1 LTVLAHPLILP
12 IVPPATEAA
21 PAPAASAPFSPPL
34 RAAFSDARFC
44 ALLAAQSFGAFN
56 DNGFKM
62 FVTVMAMAEH
72 PDSAAHLISIASG
85 LFILP
90 FILFSTVAGD
100 VADRWSKSSLIV
112 FFKAL
117 EIVLLALAV
126 PALALGSIPAL
137 MVLMFLMGVHSA
149 FFSPVKL
156 AILPELVRDRD
167 LSQANGL
174 VQMTTFAGIVLGTAG
189 ATELAQR
196 LHGHTALA
204 AAPLIAVAAAGLAA
218 ALAVPKTPAVR
229 PQAKLKVNVV
239 SSTIDDLRDL
249 ARLPSVNLATYA
261 TAFFWFV
268 GALFQLN
275 ILLYG
280 RRLMG
285 LDEAASGR
293 LLVILCLGIGAG
305 SFVAGRLSEGQVELG
320 LVPLGGLG
328 LVAFAF
334 DLGFAYDSPRRVV
347 LDLIMLGL
355 SAGFFAVPLQ
365 AFIQQRSPVRERGR
379 ILAIGNFLTFVG
391 ILIASAAY
399 WALDAKFHLNP
410 AQVFLVSAAMS
421 AVVAFELL
429 ARLPDFFL
437 RLVAYPFANLI
448 YKIKAVGRENVPIE
462 GPVLLV
468 ANHVS
473 FVDAILIAMANQR
486 LVRFMMLRSYYELP
500 IAHRFF
506 KAMGCIPV
514 ASGDGP
520 KALLASFERAR
531 EHLRAGDAVC
541 IFAEG
546 GISRHGQ
553 MQRFCKGFERLV
565 DGLEVPIVPVHLD
578 RVWGSLFSF
587 SGGKLLLKRPRRIPY
602 PVTISFGRPL
612 PSTTPAFA
620 VRQAILELGAEAFGH
635 RLADSPNLPIS
646 FVRSAKRHPFGGGL
660 SDSSGA
666 KLSGL
671 TALVGAHLLGRALGA
686 TLQGEER
693 VGVLIPP
700 SVPGA
705 LANFGLSLE
714 GKVSI
719 NLNYTASKEVVDACL
734 KKAGVK
740 TVVTSRRIVEKL
752 GWEPEGRKIY
762 LEDVAPTISGAAKAL
777 TAAAFL
783 LTPVALLERFVFKR
797 AAGPLDRLATIM
809 FTSGS
814 TGVPKGV
821 MLTHANVLSNVQAIA
836 QVYPLG
842 VEDCMLGVLPFFH
855 AFGFTA
861 TLWLP
866 QCLGMSA
873 TYHFTPLDARVI
885 GGLVEKRRATILI
898 GTPTFLLTWM
908 RRIEPAQFK
917 SMRYVVAGAE
927 KLRDEL
933 AKAFQEKYGLP
944 VLEGYGATEL
954 SPVASVNIPDIDW
967 PGNQQIGTKRGTVG
981 RPLPGVFMKVVDP
994 DTGKELG
1001 PGEPGLLL
1009 VKGPNVMKGYLDDE
1023 AKTREVLRDGY
1034 YVTGDIAK
1042 LDEDGFVT
1050 LTDRLSRFSKIGGE
1064 MVPHIRVEE
1073 ALQEALG
1080 AVEPAFVV
1088 AAVPDEKRGERLV
1101 VLFKGDFDL
1110 DAVIKKVQA
1119 GTLPKLWLPDKSNF
1133 HKVEGFPLLG
1143 TGKVDLQGLKAEA
1156 RRLEGAA

>member
-1 LTVLAHPLILP
+1 VT
-12 IVPPATEAA
+12 PATEAA
-21 PAPAASAPFSPPL
+21 PTTKNAADFKPPL
-34 RAAFSDARFC
+34 KATLADGRFSAF
-44 ALLAAQSFGAFN
+44 LAAQSFGAFN

-62 FVTVMAMAEH
+62 FVTVLAMAQN
-72 PDSAAHLISIASG
+72 PAGAAHLISMASG

-100 VADRWSKSSLIV
+100 VADRWSKSRLVV
-112 FFKAL
+112 FFKGA
-117 EIVLLALAV
+117 EIFLLALAV
-126 PALALGSIPAL
+126 PALAFNSLSAL

-156 AILPELVRDRD
+156 AILPELVSDRD

-174 VQMTTFAGIVLGTAG
+174 VQATTFAGIVLGTAT
-189 ATELAQR
+189 ATEMAER
-196 LHGHTALA
+196 LHGSPAYGACALLGVALA
-204 AAPLIAVAAAGLAA
+204 GFWAAF
-218 ALAVPKTPAVR
+218 AVPKTPAVR
-229 PQAKLKVNVV
+229 PQTRLKFDVITGTI
-239 SSTIDDLRDL
+239 SSLREL

-280 RRLMG
+280 QRLMG
-285 LDEAASGR
+285 LSDAVSGR
-293 LLVILCLGIGAG
+293 LLVVLCLGIGAG
-305 SFVAGRLSEGQVELG
+305 SYIAGRLSEGQVELG

-334 DLGFAYDSPRRVV
+334 DLGFAYGSPRRVI
-347 LDLIMLGL
+347 LDLILLGV

-365 AFIQQRSPVRERGR
+365 AFIQQRSPAAERGR

-391 ILIASAAY
+391 ILIASGAY

-410 AQVFLVSAAMS
+410 AQVFLVASAMS

-437 RLVAYPFANLI
+437 RLVAYPFANCV
-448 YKIKAVGRENVPIE
+448 YKIKTVGRENVPIQ

-473 FVDAILIAMANQR
+473 FIDAILIAMANQR

-514 ASGDGP
+514 SSGDGP
-520 KALLASFERAR
+520 KALLASFARAQDY
-531 EHLRAGDAVC
+531 LRAGDAVC

-565 DGLEVPIVPVHLD
+565 DGLDVPIVPVHLD

-587 SGGKLLLKRPRRIPY
+587 SEGKLLLKRPRRIPY
-602 PVTISFGRPL
+602 PVTVSFGKVL
-612 PSTTPAFA
+612 SSASSAFA
-620 VRQAILELGAEAFGH
+620 VRQAILELGADAFAL
-635 RLADSPNLPIS
+635 RLADSPPLPIG
-646 FVRSAKRHPFGGGL
+646 FVRAAKRHPFSGGV
-660 SDSSGA
+660 SDSSGVYLNA
-666 KLSGL
+666 LKTL
-671 TALVGAHLLGRALGA
+671 TGAHLLGRALGKM
-686 TLQGEER
+686 LDGEER
-693 VGVLIPP
+693 VGLLIPP

-714 GKVSI
+714 GKIPI
-719 NLNYTASKEVVDACL
+719 NLNYTASKDVVDACL
-734 KKAGVK
+734 AKAGVK

-752 GWEPEGRKIY
+752 GWEPNGRMIY
-762 LEDVAPTISGAAKAL
+762 LEDVAPSISGLSKAF
-777 TAAAFL
+777 TAAALL
-783 LTPVALLERFVFKR
+783 LTPTALLERLVFSR
-797 AAGPLDRLATIM
+797 AQGSLDRPATIM

-814 TGVPKGV
+814 TGIPKGV
-821 MLTHANVLSNVQAIA
+821 MLTHANIFSNIQAIA

-866 QCLGMSA
+866 QCLSMSA

-908 RRIEPAQFK
+908 RRVEPAQFK

-927 KLRDEL
+927 KLRVEV
-933 AKAFQEKYGLP
+933 AAAFKGKYGLTP
-944 VLEGYGATEL
+944 LEGYGATEL

-967 PGNQQIGTKRGTVG
+967 PGNKQVGTKQGTVG

-994 DTGKELG
+994 DSGKELG
-1001 PGEPGLLL
+1001 PNEPGLLL

-1042 LDEDGFVT
+1042 IDEDGFVT
-1050 LTDRLSRFSKIGGE
+1050 LTDRLSRFSKVGGE

-1088 AAVPDEKRGERLV
+1088 AAVPDDKRGERLV
-1101 VLFKGDFDL
+1101 VLYKGDFDL
-1110 DAVIKKVQA
+1110 EAVLRKVSA
-1119 GTLPKLWLPDKSNF
+1119 GPLPKLWLPDKSNF
-1133 HKVEGFPLLG
+1133 HRVEGFPLLG
-1143 TGKVDLQGLKAEA
+1143 TGKIDLQGLRAEA
-1156 RRLEGAA
+1156 RRLEGSA

>member
-1 LTVLAHPLILP
+1 VPTVS
-12 IVPPATEAA
+12 EAA
-21 PAPAASAPFSPPL
+21 PASTSAAAFKPPL
-34 RAAFSDARFC
+34 KAAFSDARFS
-44 ALLAAQSFGAFN
+44 AFLAAQSLGAFN

-62 FVTVMAMAEH
+62 FVTVLAMAEY
-72 PDSAAHLISIASG
+72 PSSATKLIPMAGG

-90 FILFSTVAGD
+90 FLLFSTVAGD
-100 VADRWSKSSLIV
+100 AADRWSKSSLVV
-112 FFKAL
+112 FFKAA

-126 PALALGSIPAL
+126 PALGFGSIPAL
-137 MVLMFLMGVHSA
+137 MALMFLMGVHSA

-156 AILPELVRDRD
+156 AILPELVGDAD
-167 LSQANGL
+167 LSAANGL
-174 VQMTTFAGIVLGTAG
+174 VQMTTFLGIVLGTAA
-189 ATELAQR
+189 ATELVVR
-196 LHGHTALA
+196 LHGHPAFA
-204 AAPLIAVAAAGLAA
+204 AA
-218 ALAVPKTPAVR
+218 ALVVVAVAGFLASLAIPKTPAVR
-229 PQAKLKVNVV
+229 PQLRLKLDVV
-239 SSTIDDLRDL
+239 TGTITNLRDL

-261 TAFFWFV
+261 TAYFWFV
-268 GALFQLN
+268 GALFQMN

-280 RRLMG
+280 QRLML
-285 LDEAASGR
+285 LDEAVSGR
-293 LLVILCLGIGAG
+293 LLVVLCLGIGAG
-305 SFVAGRLSEGQVELG
+305 SFIAGRLSEGQVELG

-328 LVAFAF
+328 LVAFSA
-334 DLGFAYDSPRRVV
+334 DLGFAYGSPRRVV
-347 LDLIMLGL
+347 FDLILLGL

-365 AFIQQRSPVRERGR
+365 AFIQQRSPARERGR
-379 ILAIGNFLTFVG
+379 VLAIGNFLAFVG
-391 ILIASAAY
+391 ILIASAAF
-399 WALDAKFHLNP
+399 WAFGKRQLNP

-429 ARLPDFFL
+429 TRLPDFFL
-437 RLVAYPFANLI
+437 RLVAYPFANCI
-448 YKIKAVGRENVPIE
+448 YKIKAVGRQNVPIE

-500 IAHRFF
+500 IAHRLF

-514 ASGDGP
+514 SSGDGP
-520 KALLASFERAR
+520 KALLASFARAQEYIR
-531 EHLRAGDAVC
+531 GGEAVC

-587 SGGKLLLKRPRRIPY
+587 SEGKLLLKRPRRIPY
-602 PVTISFGRPL
+602 PVTVSFGKPL
-612 PSTTPAFA
+612 PSTTSAFA

-635 RLADSPNLPIS
+635 RLADSPPLPIA
-646 FVRSAKRHPFGGGL
+646 FVRAAKRRPFGGGI
-660 SDSSGA
+660 SDSTGT
-666 KLSGL
+666 KLGGL
-671 TALVGAHLLGRALGA
+671 QTLVGAHLLGRALGRM
-686 TLQGEER
+686 LEGEER

-714 GKVSI
+714 GKVPI

-734 KKAGVK
+734 AKAGVK
-740 TVVTSRRIVEKL
+740 TVVTSRRIAEKL
-752 GWEPEGRKIY
+752 GWEPAGRKIY
-762 LEDVAPTISGAAKAL
+762 LEDVAPAISGASKAL
-777 TAAAFL
+777 TAAVFL
-783 LTPVALLERFVFKR
+783 LTPCALLERLVFAR
-797 AAGPLDRLATIM
+797 AQGGLDRLATIM

-821 MLTHANVLSNVQAIA
+821 MLTHANVLSNIHAVA

-885 GGLVEKRRATILI
+885 GSLVQKRRATILI

-908 RRIEPAQFK
+908 RRVEPAQFK
-917 SMRYVVAGAE
+917 SMRFFVAGAE

-954 SPVASVNIPDIDW
+954 SPVAAVNIPDIDW
-967 PGNQQIGTKRGTVG
+967 PGNRQIGTKRGTVG

-994 DTGKELG
+994 GTGKELG
-1001 PGEPGLLL
+1001 PDEPGLLL

-1042 LDEDGFVT
+1042 IDEDGFVT

-1080 AVEPAFVV
+1080 EVEPAFVV

-1101 VLFKGDFDL
+1101 VLFRGDFDL
-1110 DAVIKKVQA
+1110 DLVLKKVSS
-1119 GTLPKLWLPDKSNF
+1119 GNLPKLWLPDKANF

-1143 TGKVDLQGLKAEA
+1143 TGKIDLQGLKAEA

>member
-1 LTVLAHPLILP
+1 V
-12 IVPPATEAA
+12 TEAA
-21 PAPAASAPFSPPL
+21 RPTTAASVRAPQL
-34 RAAFSDARFC
+34 KAAFSDARFS
-44 ALLAAQSFGAFN
+44 AFLAAQSFGAFN

-62 FVTVMAMAEH
+62 FVAVLAMAQN
-72 PDSAAHLISIASG
+72 PAGAGHLISVASG
-85 LFILP
+85 VFILP

-100 VADRWSKSSLIV
+100 AADRWSKSSLIV

-117 EIVLLALAV
+117 EILLLVLAV
-126 PALALGSIPAL
+126 PALASGSIPAL
-137 MVLMFLMGVHSA
+137 MTLMFLMGVHSA

-156 AILPELVRDRD
+156 AILPELVGDAD

-174 VQMTTFAGIVLGTAG
+174 LQATTFAGIVLGTAA
-189 ATELAQR
+189 ATELARR
-196 LHGHTALA
+196 LHGRPAFAAGALVVVAIAGFA
-204 AAPLIAVAAAGLAA
+204 AAF
-218 ALAVPKTPAVR
+218 AVPKTPAIR
-229 PQAKLKVNVV
+229 PQTRLKFNVV
-239 SSTIDDLRDL
+239 TGTIASLREL

-280 RRLMG
+280 QRLMG
-285 LDEAASGR
+285 LDEATSGR
-293 LLVILCLGIGAG
+293 LLVVLCLGIGAG
-305 SFVAGRLSEGQVELG
+305 SFIAGALSQGQVELG
-320 LVPLGGLG
+320 LVPLGGIG
-328 LVAFAF
+328 LVAFTF
-334 DLGFAYDSPRRVV
+334 DLGFAYGSPRRVV
-347 LDLIMLGL
+347 LDLILLGL
-355 SAGFFAVPLQ
+355 SAGFYAVPLQ
-365 AFIQQRSPVRERGR
+365 AFIQQRSPVAERGR
-379 ILAIGNFLTFVG
+379 VLAIGNFLTFVG
-391 ILIASAAY
+391 ILIASGAY

-410 AQVFLVSAAMS
+410 AQVFLVASAMS

-429 ARLPDFFL
+429 TRLPDFFL
-437 RLVAYPFANLI
+437 RLVAYPFANLV
-448 YKIKAVGRENVPIE
+448 YKIKAIGRDNVPVA

-473 FVDAILIAMANQR
+473 FIDAILIAMANQR
-486 LVRFMMLRSYYELP
+486 LVRFMMLRSYYEIP
-500 IAHRFF
+500 IAHRLF

-514 ASGDGP
+514 SSGDGP
-520 KALLASFERAR
+520 KALLASFERAKDY
-531 EHLRAGDAVC
+531 LRGGEAVC

-565 DGLEVPIVPVHLD
+565 DGLDVPIVPVHLD

-587 SGGKLLLKRPRRIPY
+587 SEGRILLKRPRKFPY
-602 PVTISFGRPL
+602 PVTVSFGRAL
-612 PSTTPAFA
+612 PATTSAFA

-635 RLADSPNLPIS
+635 RLADSPPLPVS
-646 FVRSAKRHPFGGGL
+646 FVRSAKRRPFGGGV
-660 SDSSGA
+660 SDSTGV
-666 KLSGL
+666 KLNAL
-671 TALVGAHLLGRALGA
+671 QTLVGSHLLGRALA
-686 TLQGEER
+686 AMLPGEER

-714 GKVSI
+714 GKVPI
-719 NLNYTASKEVVDACL
+719 NLNYTASKDVVDACL
-734 KKAGVK
+734 AKAGVK
-740 TVVTSRRIVEKL
+740 TVVTSRRIAEKL
-752 GWEPEGRKIY
+752 GWEPGGRKVY
-762 LEDVAPTISGAAKAL
+762 LEDVAPTITGASKAL

-783 LTPVALLERFVFKR
+783 LTPTAILERTAFK
-797 AAGPLDRLATIM
+797 AAGGSLDRLATIM

-821 MLTHANVLSNVQAIA
+821 MLTHANVLANIQAVA

-842 VEDCMLGVLPFFH
+842 PEDCMLGVLPFFH

-866 QCLGMSA
+866 QCLGMGA

-908 RRIEPAQFK
+908 RRVEPAQFK

-927 KLRDEL
+927 KLRAEV
-933 AKAFQEKYGLP
+933 AAAFKEKYGLTP
-944 VLEGYGATEL
+944 LEGYGATEL
-954 SPVASVNIPDIDW
+954 SPVASVNIPDIAW
-967 PGNQQIGTKRGTVG
+967 PGVSQIGTKTGTVG

-994 DTGKELG
+994 DSGRELG

-1042 LDEDGFVT
+1042 IDEDGFVT

-1080 AVEPAFVV
+1080 EVEPAFVV
-1088 AAVPDEKRGERLV
+1088 AAVPDDKRGERLV
-1101 VLFKGDFDL
+1101 VLYKGDLDL
-1110 DAVIKKVQA
+1110 DAVLKKVA
-1119 GTLPKLWLPDKSNF
+1119 SGSLPKLWLPDKASF